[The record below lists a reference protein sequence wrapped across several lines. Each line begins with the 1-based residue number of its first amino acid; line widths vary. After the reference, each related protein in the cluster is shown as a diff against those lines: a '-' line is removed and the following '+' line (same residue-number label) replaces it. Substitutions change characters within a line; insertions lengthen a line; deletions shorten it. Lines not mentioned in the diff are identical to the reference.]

1 LPDVKTS
8 LQASARKYSSAKRLK
23 YTLMSKL
30 MWSELT
36 IDEVRDLLTYGDLDS
51 WKLDNLSFMYGNK
64 IVK

>member
-1 LPDVKTS
+1 
-8 LQASARKYSSAKRLK
+8 
-23 YTLMSKL
+23 MSKL